1 MLATPLCGP
10 RAPFASR
17 LRVMGEGAV
26 LPLLVPNSR
35 HPVQARAAVLHPR
48 PCPHT
53 VHGLPGKHSH
63 FRGFWKAWHIP
74 SAESK
79 GASQGH
85 QAFASQPQTFG
96 PIPGPPAPNSL
107 PTHQMVPVIQN
118 LCFPS
123 TKTPLCC
130 WTKKLG
136 AGFPSLSPHRR
147 VSELQG
153 EAGLCALPGPP
164 LSVGACRTQF

>member
-10 RAPFASR
+10 RGPFASR

-26 LPLLVPNSR
+26 LALLFPSSQ
-35 HPVQARAAVLHPR
+35 HPGQARAAVLHPW

-53 VHGLPGKHSH
+53 VYGLPGKHSH

-85 QAFASQPQTFG
+85 QAFASQLRPLVL
-96 PIPGPPAPNSL
+96 SL
-107 PTHQMVPVIQN
+107 GHLPLTALAWPFLSTHQTVPVIQN
-118 LCFPS
+118 LC
-123 TKTPLCC
+123 
-130 WTKKLG
+130 
-136 AGFPSLSPHRR
+136 
-147 VSELQG
+147 
-153 EAGLCALPGPP
+153 
-164 LSVGACRTQF
+164 

>member
-1 MLATPLCGP
+1 MLTTPLCGP

-26 LPLLVPNSR
+26 LALLFPSSQ
-35 HPVQARAAVLHPR
+35 HPGQARAAVLHPW
-48 PCPHT
+48 PCPHI
-53 VHGLPGKHSH
+53 VYGLPGKHSH

-96 PIPGPPAPNSL
+96 PVPEPSAPNSPGL
-107 PTHQMVPVIQN
+107 A
-118 LCFPS
+118 L
-123 TKTPLCC
+123 
-130 WTKKLG
+130 
-136 AGFPSLSPHRR
+136 SLHSDREFLSFR
-147 VSELQG
+147 I
-153 EAGLCALPGPP
+153 CADPP
-164 LSVGACRTQF
+164 LRPLFAAGARGREQGFLA